1 MNKFGLL
8 FLLLVA
14 CSTANAQNA
23 YRYRRALKGVSE
35 QWHKL
40 VLPDEIYGKLNVRF
54 SDLRVLGLAS
64 DGDTIEASYLL
75 EAARQKEYVR
85 DIDLQ
90 QFNKV
95 QNNGRYY
102 YSFKANSEELI
113 NFMHLEFGRSNFSW
127 DIQLEGSMDQKSWFT
142 ILKNYHILSLHEAH
156 ANYSFT
162 DLHFPATSF
171 RYYRISVP
179 SDVDPLF
186 RKALVRHH
194 ELDPGVIHAY
204 APEHFTVSQKG
215 KQTIVD
221 IELKNAVPIDWL
233 HVLVNAEFDYYR
245 PCSIYFAAGD
255 TLARDERYR
264 NYQSVGS
271 GILSSVEL
279 SGIDINPQVAKHWRL
294 IIENFDDEA
303 LPIQSAQF
311 YGPVYHLLVRFIGKA
326 KYYLFYGNERAS
338 APRYDL
344 AHFTDLIPEDPKE
357 VTLGIEEVQDLEK
370 VETESE
376 AYFQSPW
383 WLWGIMGLIIV
394 LLGWFTLRMLK
405 QPPAA

>member
-344 AHFTDLIPEDPKE
+344 AHFTDLIPEDP
-357 VTLGIEEVQDLEK
+357 
-370 VETESE
+370 
-376 AYFQSPW
+376 
-383 WLWGIMGLIIV
+383 
-394 LLGWFTLRMLK
+394 
-405 QPPAA
+405 

>member
-1 MNKFGLL
+1 MKRASLHYRMVVENVMVHFFAFLKKVIWQVSVQKEISCTEFFHTSKTKYIFSLVNFAKGSPYAVLKMNKFGLL

-204 APEHFTVSQKG
+204 APEHF
-215 KQTIVD
+215 
-221 IELKNAVPIDWL
+221 
-233 HVLVNAEFDYYR
+233 
-245 PCSIYFAAGD
+245 
-255 TLARDERYR
+255 
-264 NYQSVGS
+264 
-271 GILSSVEL
+271 
-279 SGIDINPQVAKHWRL
+279 
-294 IIENFDDEA
+294 
-303 LPIQSAQF
+303 
-311 YGPVYHLLVRFIGKA
+311 
-326 KYYLFYGNERAS
+326 
-338 APRYDL
+338 
-344 AHFTDLIPEDPKE
+344 
-357 VTLGIEEVQDLEK
+357 
-370 VETESE
+370 
-376 AYFQSPW
+376 
-383 WLWGIMGLIIV
+383 
-394 LLGWFTLRMLK
+394 
-405 QPPAA
+405 